1 MTVIFLP
8 IGFILVF
15 IIAGAGLA
23 YTIMSNIQSIL
34 LGGLLGAV
42 LAAVFLG
49 IHFLIGFYRQ
59 KTGNILFTICRLL
72 LWVFLLV
79 GWLFCME
86 VTHLDESRY
95 FFDWLG
101 TAAADSIASQATALV
116 AISVIIMLGS
126 LVLLTIAA
134 FLPFQPLRSLFCL
147 LQIALF
153 VGVGWFSISVCT
165 TSYSDYQV
173 KCFSVEEAPEEYT
186 VTDNAAI
193 YYPSMR
199 RENRFP
205 MALPWKWSSDSFSAG
220 ETVYLLSDVED
231 YALVGNTETAGY
243 IEKSLLQKVDQP
255 VYQYS
260 LRIREDVEQVPFYEA
275 VEEVL
280 LTLNNGNQIT
290 ETHLGEKVLRQLSA
304 GEPVVRV
311 DTWNGYLLVTDQDGA
326 QGFVETRYVEAVRT
340 PVATE

>member
-8 IGFILVF
+8 IGLILVF

-101 TAAADSIASQATALV
+101 DGRRRQYCFPSHGFGGYKRDNHAGVAGAPHHCGIFTLPVSSLTFLLAANCAFCRCGLV
-116 AISVIIMLGS
+116 
-126 LVLLTIAA
+126 
-134 FLPFQPLRSLFCL
+134 QHFCL
-147 LQIALF
+147 HNKLF
-153 VGVGWFSISVCT
+153 
-165 TSYSDYQV
+165 
-173 KCFSVEEAPEEYT
+173 
-186 VTDNAAI
+186 
-193 YYPSMR
+193 R
-199 RENRFP
+199 
-205 MALPWKWSSDSFSAG
+205 
-220 ETVYLLSDVED
+220 LS
-231 YALVGNTETAGY
+231 G
-243 IEKSLLQKVDQP
+243 
-255 VYQYS
+255 
-260 LRIREDVEQVPFYEA
+260 
-275 VEEVL
+275 
-280 LTLNNGNQIT
+280 
-290 ETHLGEKVLRQLSA
+290 KVLFRGGSPR
-304 GEPVVRV
+304 GIRR
-311 DTWNGYLLVTDQDGA
+311 NG
-326 QGFVETRYVEAVRT
+326 
-340 PVATE
+340 

>member
-8 IGFILVF
+8 IGLILVF

-173 KCFSVEEAPEEYT
+173 KCFSVEEAPCGGKT
-186 VTDNAAI
+186 ASPWPCPGNGLAI
-193 YYPSMR
+193 LFPPGRPSTCC
-199 RENRFP
+199 P
-205 MALPWKWSSDSFSAG
+205 MWRITPWWA
-220 ETVYLLSDVED
+220 
-231 YALVGNTETAGY
+231 
-243 IEKSLLQKVDQP
+243 
-255 VYQYS
+255 
-260 LRIREDVEQVPFYEA
+260 
-275 VEEVL
+275 
-280 LTLNNGNQIT
+280 
-290 ETHLGEKVLRQLSA
+290 
-304 GEPVVRV
+304 
-311 DTWNGYLLVTDQDGA
+311 
-326 QGFVETRYVEAVRT
+326 TRKK
-340 PVATE
+340 PGM

>member
-1 MTVIFLP
+1 M
-8 IGFILVF
+8 
-15 IIAGAGLA
+15 
-23 YTIMSNIQSIL
+23 
-34 LGGLLGAV
+34 
-42 LAAVFLG
+42 
-49 IHFLIGFYRQ
+49 
-59 KTGNILFTICRLL
+59 L

-205 MALPWKWSSDSFSAG
+205 MALPLEMVQRFFFRRGDRLPAVRCGGLRLGGQHGKSG
-220 ETVYLLSDVED
+220 VCR
-231 YALVGNTETAGY
+231 
-243 IEKSLLQKVDQP
+243 KSLLQKVDQP

-326 QGFVETRYVEAVRT
+326 QGFVETRYVESGAH
-340 PVATE
+340 ACDHGIK

>member
-8 IGFILVF
+8 IGLILVF

-220 ETVYLLSDVED
+220 ETVYLLSNVED
-231 YALVGNTETAGY
+231 YALVGNTEKAGY
-243 IEKSLLQKVDQP
+243 VEKSLL
-255 VYQYS
+255 
-260 LRIREDVEQVPFYEA
+260 DVEQVPFYEA

-340 PVATE
+340 PVAAE